1 MKIVSWNV
9 NGIRACI
16 KKDFHKSFDSLDL
29 DIIGLQ
35 EVKCHPLDLERPEY
49 TTYWNEASKKGYS
62 GTAVL
67 TKIKPLAVSYGL
79 GELLEDKE
87 GRVIT
92 LEFDDFYFVTVYTP
106 NSKRGLLRL
115 DYRVNEWD
123 IAFLKHINKLNSRKP
138 VVFCGDLNV
147 AHQEIDL
154 ARPKSNKKNPGFTPE
169 ERQSFDNIVEA
180 GYIDTFR
187 HLNKDPDHYSWWSYF
202 ANSRAKNIGWRID
215 YVCCSKS
222 LLPKLSAAQ
231 IHPNIHGSDH
241 CPVSAVF
248 DL

>member
-16 KKDFHKSFDSLDL
+16 KKDFYGSFDQLEP

-35 EVKCHPLDLERPEY
+35 EVKCHPLKMERPAY
-49 TTYWNEASKKGYS
+49 HTYWNEAQKKGYS

-67 TKIKPLAVSYGL
+67 TKIKPNNVTYGL
-79 GELLEDKE
+79 GSFLEDTE

-92 LEFDDFYFVTVYTP
+92 LEFDDFFFVTVYTP

-115 DYRVNEWD
+115 PYRIEEWD
-123 IAFLKHINKLNSRKP
+123 VAFLNHINFLNESKP
-138 VVFCGDLNV
+138 TILCGDLNV
-147 AHQEIDL
+147 AHKEIDL
-154 ARPKSNKKNPGFTPE
+154 ARPKNNKKSAGFTE
-169 ERQSFDNIVEA
+169 QERNSFSKLLDA

-187 HLNKDPDHYSWWSYF
+187 ELNPEPGHYSWWSYF

-215 YVCCSKS
+215 YVCSSTS
-222 LLPKLSAAQ
+222 LRPKLRDAK
-231 IHPNIHGSDH
+231 IHPAILGSDH
-241 CPVSAVF
+241 CPVSATF